1 MVNELIGLQLI
12 TVIWKPEGEERI
24 DRVKADYCDMETRK
38 W

>member
-12 TVIWKPEGEERI
+12 IVIWKPEGAEPI